1 MKKLWLVLVIFA
13 AGTSVFCAIKN
24 ATVQLR
30 QHTATDLQNWQAQTQ
45 RVAQMRI
52 ERENLENYVQSS
64 ADELKTVQRIAMSR
78 PAKDKFFP
86 KIGQGLSAAER
97 EKLLSELGFDWNS
110 TGDYL
115 IVSKQTLERVGLD
128 GMKGSKLSDVASDVL
143 AITPGE
149 QAAIDGMTAQLTA
162 DYKTWAE
169 SHIRRN
175 EPSGDVV
182 ASYSLPADAEFSQ
195 TLSNAFVGGV
205 METLGNERGK
215 LLLDYSRSWM
225 ISLGMDYFGTPPQSA
240 SMIVKHYP
248 NRDDRLSVEIK
259 QAGNTMQ
266 TDVSPWQPFPEAFL
280 PLFPGGWADLA
291 KREGFELPKSFQK
304 KTAGQ
309 S

>member
-1 MKKLWLVLVIFA
+1 MKKLFLVFVIFA
-13 AGTSVFCAIKN
+13 VGTSLFCAFQSTTI
-24 ATVQLR
+24 QLR
-30 QHTATDLQNWQAQTQ
+30 NHAAADLENWQAQTQ

-52 ERENLENYVQSS
+52 ERESLEEHVQSS
-64 ADELKTVQRIAMSR
+64 TRELNILQHVAMSR
-78 PAKDKFFP
+78 SVKDKFIP
-86 KIGQGLSAAER
+86 KVGQRLSPAER

-115 IVSKQTLERVGLD
+115 IVSKETLERIGLD
-128 GMKGSKLSDVASDVL
+128 GMKGSKLSDVVSEVL

-169 SHIRRN
+169 SHVHRN

-182 ASYSLPADAEFSQ
+182 ASYSLPVDAEFSQ

-205 METLGNERGK
+205 LGTLGNERGN

-225 ISLGMDYFGTPPQSA
+225 ISLGMENFGTTPPA
-240 SMIVKHYP
+240 TMIVKRYP
-248 NRDDRLSVEIK
+248 NGDDRLSLETK
-259 QAGNTMQ
+259 QAGNTMR

-304 KTAGQ
+304 KDANQ